1 MNMNRHPTRHTPK
14 RPPSLVLSIVLC
26 FTGGDCFL
34 LESIFEAE
42 VWSFMCDPVS
52 EPNEAAVCAAMV
64 EGAREAL
71 AGYCSS
77 LEEDLALIRGG
88 TLAPGSRQELAVQ
101 VGGWAERTCS
111 VNAHWHRTRELGWCT
126 ALHAREDQRDTAAH

>member
-1 MNMNRHPTRHTPK
+1 MRRHVRPRHAH
-14 RPPSLVLSIVLC
+14 SHAAVLRLCVVVLH
-26 FTGGDCFL
+26 FPGGDCFL

-77 LEEDLALIRGG
+77 LEEDLGLIRGG
-88 TLAPGSRQELAVQ
+88 TLVPGSRQELAVQ
-101 VGGWAERTCS
+101 VGDCQQLLPIGCFRLL
-111 VNAHWHRTRELGWCT
+111 VM
-126 ALHAREDQRDTAAH
+126 